1 MASSCSMISSSSSCK
16 QKPFLIERSKP
27 LTLKDYL
34 LDDLSSCSSSGFKS
48 FPRHRCCTTI
58 RFLLEIDLKTKQ
70 QPPRQLFK
78 RSKSRAASSA
88 ISALQK
94 ASVAVIN
101 AVKLLPFPSPNSV
114 VKSQPPSTARKG
126 LLPRSLSR
134 KLFKKS
140 FWRKAADHHGQ
151 CKESN
156 EIGGWR
162 LFREFLEEQ
171 DKLSDQTTS
180 SVSTSSSSNTNA
192 WTTES
197 EHTVDS
203 GNSTS
208 NSIRND
214 AVCHRK
220 DLIKE
225 VSDRESVSVGQDSTA
240 NRKGASQDLGIKY
253 HGCFEATDP
262 AAISRHLRRGSEEWP
277 DEEEKEQSSPV
288 SILDC
293 PFHDEEE
300 EEEEEISSPVQR
312 SLICVEGT
320 KQKLVQKIR
329 RFGSLAL
336 LDPLDLEKRIAAAEL
351 EDESPCKHCS
361 IDSSILKIET
371 KENGA
376 EKDAQELLEHVK
388 STVASHS
395 LASKV
400 DSLLLDFFEEK
411 IEENKAGG
419 SVAGSYRGFEQELKV
434 AREWIDGQPE
444 EMFLGWEMVE
454 RRHVYIKH
462 MEQSGKWEN
471 VDRGKEEVALELEV
485 EVFNSLVGRSLT

>member
-162 LFREFLEEQ
+162 LFRDFLEEQ

-208 NSIRND
+208 NSSRND

-240 NRKGASQDLGIKY
+240 NRK
-253 HGCFEATDP
+253 
-262 AAISRHLRRGSEEWP
+262 EWP

-293 PFHDEEE
+293 PFHDEE

-329 RFGSLAL
+329 RFESLAR

-351 EDESPCKHCS
+351 EDESPLQHCS
-361 IDSSILKIET
+361 TDSSILKIET

-419 SVAGSYRGFEQELKV
+419 SVAGSYGEFEQELIKV

-462 MEQSGKWEN
+462 MEQSGRWEK
-471 VDRGKEEVALELEV
+471 VDRGKEEVALELEA
-485 EVFNSLVGRSLT
+485 EVFNSLVDEVLLDYILVN

>member
-78 RSKSRAASSA
+78 RSKSRAVSSA

-114 VKSQPPSTARKG
+114 VKSQPPSTTRKG

-180 SVSTSSSSNTNA
+180 SVSTSSSCNTNA

-240 NRKGASQDLGIKY
+240 NRK
-253 HGCFEATDP
+253 
-262 AAISRHLRRGSEEWP
+262 EWP

-293 PFHDEEE
+293 PFHDEEEEEE

-329 RFGSLAL
+329 RFESLAR

-351 EDESPCKHCS
+351 EDESPLQHCS
-361 IDSSILKIET
+361 TDSSILKIET
-371 KENGA
+371 KENGT
-376 EKDAQELLEHVK
+376 EKDAQELLEHVQ

-462 MEQSGKWEN
+462 MEQSGEVGECGSRKR
-471 VDRGKEEVALELEV
+471 RGC
-485 EVFNSLVGRSLT
+485 SGTGS

>member
-1 MASSCSMISSSSSCK
+1 MEPTSL
-16 QKPFLIERSKP
+16 FLSLHLKAPYIIP
-27 LTLKDYL
+27 TLCLLLTVSVSHHL
-34 LDDLSSCSSSGFKS
+34 LQYCFSFKS
-48 FPRHRCCTTI
+48 SYLVRVHPAVSSHFLVIGCCTTI

-101 AVKLLPFPSPNSV
+101 AVKLLPFPSPNSI
-114 VKSQPPSTARKG
+114 VKSPPPSTTRKG

-180 SVSTSSSSNTNA
+180 TVSTSSSSNSNV

-214 AVCHRK
+214 AVYHRK
-220 DLIKE
+220 DLIKA
-225 VSDRESVSVGQDSTA
+225 GQRQ
-240 NRKGASQDLGIKY
+240 RKRICRSGFHRKQKETL
-253 HGCFEATDP
+253 F
-262 AAISRHLRRGSEEWP
+262 LEWP
-277 DEEEKEQSSPV
+277 DHEEEKEQSSPV

-329 RFGSLAL
+329 RFDSLAQ

-351 EDESPCKHCS
+351 EDESPLQHCS
-361 IDSSILKIET
+361 TDSSILKMET
-371 KENGA
+371 KENGT

-388 STVASHS
+388 STVASRS

-400 DSLLLDFFEEK
+400 DSLLLDFFEER

-444 EMFLGWEMVE
+444 EMFLGWEMAE

-462 MEQSGKWEN
+462 MEQSGRWEK

-485 EVFNSLVGRSLT
+485 EVFNSLVDEVLLDYILVN

>member
-101 AVKLLPFPSPNSV
+101 AVKLLPFPSPNSI
-114 VKSQPPSTARKG
+114 VKSPPPSTTRKG

-180 SVSTSSSSNTNA
+180 SVSTSSSSNSNV

-197 EHTVDS
+197 EHTVGS

-214 AVCHRK
+214 AVYQRK

-262 AAISRHLRRGSEEWP
+262 AAISRHLRR
-277 DEEEKEQSSPV
+277 
-288 SILDC
+288 
-293 PFHDEEE
+293 
-300 EEEEEISSPVQR
+300 
-312 SLICVEGT
+312 
-320 KQKLVQKIR
+320 
-329 RFGSLAL
+329 
-336 LDPLDLEKRIAAAEL
+336 
-351 EDESPCKHCS
+351 
-361 IDSSILKIET
+361 
-371 KENGA
+371 
-376 EKDAQELLEHVK
+376 
-388 STVASHS
+388 
-395 LASKV
+395 
-400 DSLLLDFFEEK
+400 
-411 IEENKAGG
+411 
-419 SVAGSYRGFEQELKV
+419 
-434 AREWIDGQPE
+434 
-444 EMFLGWEMVE
+444 
-454 RRHVYIKH
+454 
-462 MEQSGKWEN
+462 
-471 VDRGKEEVALELEV
+471 
-485 EVFNSLVGRSLT
+485 

>member
-34 LDDLSSCSSSGFKS
+34 LDDLSSCSSSDFKS

-101 AVKLLPFPSPNSV
+101 AVKLLPFPSPNSI
-114 VKSQPPSTARKG
+114 VKSQPPSTTRKG

-156 EIGGWR
+156 GIGGWR

-180 SVSTSSSSNTNA
+180 SVSTSSSSNSNV

-240 NRKGASQDLGIKY
+240 NRK
-253 HGCFEATDP
+253 
-262 AAISRHLRRGSEEWP
+262 EWP

-293 PFHDEEE
+293 PFQDEE

-329 RFGSLAL
+329 RFESLAP

-351 EDESPCKHCS
+351 EDESPLQHCS
-361 IDSSILKIET
+361 TDSSILKIET
-371 KENGA
+371 KENGT

-444 EMFLGWEMVE
+444 EMFLGWEMAE

-462 MEQSGKWEN
+462 MEQSGRWEK
-471 VDRGKEEVALELEV
+471 VDRGKEEVALELEA
-485 EVFNSLVGRSLT
+485 EVFNSLVDEVLLDYILVN